1 MPIHDTTISQS
12 PMQVNANCCKLLQ
25 TFKNPKKFYFFF
37 RLNFSCIF
45 FRATAKPNCK
55 GIAGVKGPAQNA
67 IYEPNT
73 VHHHGDITHAKTAET
88 IQGDQNISSAIIT
101 HNSISRFI
109 TCFRSHCHAFLI
121 RSFILLKIL
130 LIQAFESLDDIR

>member
-1 MPIHDTTISQS
+1 MHNS
-12 PMQVNANCCKLLQ
+12 
-25 TFKNPKKFYFFF
+25 KNIKVFYFFCF
-37 RLNFSCIF
+37 ILSRIF
-45 FRATAKPNCK
+45 FSATAKPNCK
-55 GIAGVKGPAQNA
+55 GIAGVNGADQNA

-109 TCFRSHCHAFLI
+109 TCLRSHCHAFLI
-121 RSFILLKIL
+121 RSFILFVRETGGFPLTKSINQRFL
-130 LIQAFESLDDIR
+130 HIFTDL